1 MAYNK
6 DTDYQAIINAAVA
19 RGDYKTAAQAE
30 QSRNEKISALN
41 ASGTNKYN
49 AAATNKYAG
58 WLDNTDYGT
67 IGKQQMASG
76 ASAQD
81 VLNTYN
87 NRYNKAAGTEGLSQY
102 ANDEIQKEMW
112 DYITQNIGNDKPVF
126 DFGTGRPTY
135 ESSYSSRID
144 EMLNQILN
152 REDFSY
158 DLESDPMFQQYQTM
172 YNREGSRAM
181 NDTLASA
188 AAGAGGMNSYA
199 VTAAQQANDY
209 YSAQLM
215 DKAPELYQLAYQM
228 YLQDIDNQVRDLGLL
243 QEMDSTQYGRYRDT
257 MSDWANDRDF
267 AYGKY
272 RDEMGDYQW
281 MKDFNYSAG
290 RDKVNDDRYDREW
303 EYGVGRD
310 ELEDSRYESETAY
323 NRAMQMLASGVMPG
337 DEALKAAGI
346 SPSEAAAYIASN
358 AKTASGSDGEDS
370 AYPNTDGTTAKYY
383 EFSPTG
389 KDKTGEIDT
398 SSFTDDDIKA
408 LQQYLG
414 VTSDGEW
421 DEESARAAGGLTADE
436 AWKKYGGIVN
446 SKVGGKPIG
455 EYNEAAGNY
464 QEIKNM
470 ADQLLVTQG
479 KDAVKKMLTEAW
491 RSGALNQNDYNT
503 LFSKYRNM

>member
-49 AAATNKYAG
+49 AAATSKYAG

-87 NRYNKAAGTEGLSQY
+87 NRYNKAAGTEGLNQY

-126 DFGTGRPTY
+126 DFGTDRPTY

-243 QEMDSTQYGRYRDT
+243 QEMDNTQYGRYRDT

-323 NRAMQMLASGVMPG
+323 QRAMQMLASGVMPG

-358 AKTASGSDGEDS
+358 AKAASRSGKGSGGSGSGGGGNGGSGGTGGEQDYDGL
-370 AYPNTDGTTAKYY
+370 
-383 EFSPTG
+383 F
-389 KDKTGEIDT
+389 
-398 SSFTDDDIKA
+398 
-408 LQQYLG
+408 
-414 VTSDGEW
+414 
-421 DEESARAAGGLTADE
+421 RAAMESGHPKSFIANNY
-436 AWKKYGGIVN
+436 KKYGFTSSSGLYDDYGDWELENPAEETGGDDVAGRTFDMQSVRELGYGDLSAEALRDLVERGEVQMHVDGN
-446 SKVGGKPIG
+446 SIKFKRNPAFVG
-455 EYNEAAGNY
+455 
-464 QEIKNM
+464 
-470 ADQLLVTQG
+470 
-479 KDAVKKMLTEAW
+479 
-491 RSGALNQNDYNT
+491 
-503 LFSKYRNM
+503 